1 MINLLENA
9 LSLGRGQKKVFV
21 FFSIIM
27 YSFLLLGCS
36 SSEKVNKSMN
46 TNTITGYIVKNENI
60 RLLVVSQG
68 PYRDNDYETIWVT
81 SKDAANFTVG
91 QLVEVQLKGQI
102 QTSNPAQG
110 VSEKIS
116 VIKMDAIPGAHKTKE
131 DVLKEALSK
140 LQNVEVPIVK
150 DITFSN
156 DNNKWTLIFSDSK
169 NVDQKV
175 TVDIND

>member
-1 MINLLENA
+1 MIKLLVNA
-9 LSLGRGQKKVFV
+9 LSVGRGQTKLFV
-21 FFSIIM
+21 IFSIIM

-36 SSEKVNKSMN
+36 SSEKVKGLS
-46 TNTITGYIVKNENI
+46 TSITGYIVKNENT
-60 RLLVVSQG
+60 RLLVVSQR
-68 PYRDNDYETIWVT
+68 PYRDKDYETIWIT
-81 SKDAANFTVG
+81 SKDAANFTAG

-110 VSEKIS
+110 LSEKIS

-140 LQNVEVPIVK
+140 LQNVEVPLVK

-156 DNNKWTLIFSDSK
+156 DNNKWTLTFSDSK
-169 NVDQKV
+169 NADQKV
-175 TVDIND
+175 TIDITD

>member
-1 MINLLENA
+1 MDT
-9 LSLGRGQKKVFV
+9 S
-21 FFSIIM
+21 
-27 YSFLLLGCS
+27 
-36 SSEKVNKSMN
+36 
-46 TNTITGYIVKNENI
+46 TITGYIVKNETT
-60 RLLVVSQG
+60 RLLVVSQR
-68 PYRDNDYETIWVT
+68 PYRDNEYETIWIT
-81 SKDAANFTVG
+81 STDAPNFTVG

-131 DVLKEALSK
+131 DVLNEALSK

-150 DITFSN
+150 DIAFSN

-169 NVDQKV
+169 NEDRKV

>member
-1 MINLLENA
+1 MIKLLVNA
-9 LSLGRGQKKVFV
+9 LSLGRGQKKVFI

-36 SSEKVNKSMN
+36 SSEKVNEGMN
-46 TNTITGYIVKNENI
+46 TNTITGYIVKNENT
-60 RLLVVSQG
+60 RVLVVSQR

-81 SKDAANFTVG
+81 TKDAANFTVG

-156 DNNKWTLIFSDSK
+156 NNNKWTLIFSDSK

-175 TVDIND
+175 TVNIND